1 MNTHTHTHTHTPS
14 VQPLS
19 ALPLSMQPLSVP
31 QANERQPN
39 MPELNGLQPVW
50 RSKARRSTHPLTN
63 IPSLPL
69 TFPTLQAITL
79 RVTTPMVQALS
90 LLATTHTLRAPS
102 LRALSRQAP
111 TLLPAPTPTFQPPTT
126 LQCTLYLVVVVRS
139 IRPDHDTLAA
149 CRTIMAPTCT
159 PHSSTTSTTT
169 LAPRADRLVEAAAR
183 GIASGRKAEARTEG
197 GSA

>member
-1 MNTHTHTHTHTPS
+1 MSTASSPQREWWWWPTFPFHGDCHS
-14 VQPLS
+14 LS
-19 ALPLSMQPLSVP
+19 A
-31 QANERQPN
+31 QANERQLN
-39 MPELNGLQPVW
+39 MPQPNGLQPAS
-50 RSKARRSTHPLTN
+50 RSKARRGTHPLTN

-126 LQCTLYLVVVVRS
+126 LQCTLCLVVLVRS
-139 IRPDHDTLAA
+139 IRPYHYHIG
-149 CRTIMAPTCT
+149 RM
-159 PHSSTTSTTT
+159 PHHHGSHMHTT
-169 LAPRADRLVEAAAR
+169 LLNHQHNNLGPQ
-183 GIASGRKAEARTEG
+183 GR
-197 GSA
+197 